1 MKRILT
7 IAALITGIAVSSS
20 ATTYYVQD
28 ADSFNAQAKRVQA
41 GDSIVLAP
49 GIWTD
54 VQLVLKRAP
63 GTEAQ
68 PVTVTVAEKGKTF
81 LQGSSS
87 IRFSGE
93 YVHVSGLVFCNGGEG
108 VRHVI
113 EFRTSSTDYANH
125 SVLSECV
132 IQDYNPQDKSEQSD
146 WVSLWGKNNTVQ
158 YCYFGG
164 KTNQGTTFIV
174 WPNDSLSQE
183 NHHRIYR
190 NYFGYRKPLGA
201 NGGETMRIGTSHVSK
216 SNSQTIVEGNYF
228 EHCDGEVE
236 IVSVKSCENRIIN
249 NTFYECEGSVV
260 LRHGDRNEVCGNLFL
275 GNDKKHTGGVR
286 IVNEGQYVH
295 HNIFYKLAGKE
306 FRAALSIMNGIY
318 DTPLNGYHQVKDA
331 RIENNTFVSCAHPFE
346 LCVGKGFRE
355 RDAKPER
362 TVIRKNMVYCPTAQD
377 IVQAYDEDYDI
388 TFADNVLFSA
398 GGFDPASVSTD
409 VQTGF
414 WRDLF
419 MPATADKSI
428 GAMTGS
434 VFADPAYIPAAKDN
448 CGPSWYTPTEAQAV
462 QVQREPKT
470 WRPEPGEE
478 ALAKAIRKAQA
489 GDIIELA
496 KGDYT
501 ITKKA
506 KITCDLTIRAAEGA
520 QPVIQIAGDE
530 STVIGF
536 EIGGSARLTL
546 DGLTIH
552 GDKDGEPLAKY
563 CFTAAKETASN
574 YSLTVNRCDISGF
587 MVTDGGA
594 VFKAYK
600 NTFADSI
607 IIRNSRIHDCYRG
620 LALAEE
626 KEEKGLYNAEVVVLY
641 NTVFRA
647 IAQWAIDYNRLGN
660 DESTTGGSLIVDHC
674 LFDEVNDRDDQTIL
688 RQKGIKQVSITN
700 SLFINSSA
708 KWAARMVGVGQQAA
722 NCGIYLCGPIGTQAG
737 GKATDMITKKPVFLK
752 KSDLAA
758 PKSPMAGAA
767 TDGKDIGIIP

>member
-1 MKRILT
+1 MNKSFVSILLAVCCVT
-7 IAALITGIAVSSS
+7 LNAAVYNVTN
-20 ATTYYVQD
+20 
-28 ADSFNAQAKRVQA
+28 ADEFAAAAKQVRA
-41 GDSIVLAP
+41 GDSIVLAS

-54 VQLVLKRAP
+54 AALVLKRAQ
-63 GTEAQ
+63 GTSEH
-68 PVTVTVAEKGKTF
+68 PVTVTVAEKGKTL
-81 LQGSSS
+81 LQGASS

-113 EFRTSSTDYANH
+113 EFRTSSTDYANN

-132 IQDYNPQDKSEQSD
+132 VDNYNPLDKSVQSD

-174 WPNDSLSQE
+174 WPNDSLSRE

-201 NGGETMRIGTSHVSK
+201 NGGETIRIGTSQVSK

-236 IVSVKSCENRIIN
+236 IVSVKSCENKVIN

-260 LRHGDRNEVCGNLFL
+260 LRHGDRNEVSGNLFL

-286 IVNEGQYVH
+286 IANEGQYVH

-306 FRAALSIMNGIY
+306 FRAALSIMNGIF

-331 RIENNTFVSCAHPFE
+331 RIEHNTFVSCAHPFE

-362 TVIRKNMVYCPTAQD
+362 TVIRSNIVYCPTATEL
-377 IVQAYDEDYDI
+377 VHAYDEDYDI
-388 TFADNVLFSA
+388 TFADNILFSA
-398 GGFDPASVSTD
+398 EGFLPTSVTTD

-414 WRDLF
+414 WHDLF
-419 MPATADKSI
+419 MPTAADKSL
-428 GAMTGS
+428 GAMAGS
-434 VFADPAYIPAAKDN
+434 VFENPDFQPASKQN
-448 CGPSWYTPTEAQAV
+448 CGPQWFTPTEAKADKP
-462 QVQREPKT
+462 QRAPKT
-470 WRPEPGEE
+470 WTPEPGNE
-478 ALAKAIRKAQA
+478 ALAKAIRKAAA

-496 KGDYT
+496 NGEYVLN
-501 ITKKA
+501 KKA
-506 KITCDLTIRAAEGA
+506 KIEVDLTIRAAQGA
-520 QPVIQIAGDE
+520 KPVIRIAGDQ

-536 EIGGSARLTL
+536 EIAGNARLNIE
-546 DGLTIH
+546 GLTII
-552 GDKDGEPLAKY
+552 GDNQGEPLAKY
-563 CFTAAKETASN
+563 CFTANKETASN
-574 YSLTVNRCDISGF
+574 YALFINRCDISGF
-587 MVTDGGA
+587 LVTDGGA

-607 IIRNSRIHDCYRG
+607 VVRNSSIHDCFRG
-620 LALAEE
+620 FALAEE
-626 KEEKGLYNAEVVVLY
+626 KEEKGLYNAEVVIFDNSL
-641 NTVFRA
+641 FRT
-647 IAQWAIDYNRLGN
+647 IAQWAIDYNRLGS
-660 DESTTGGSLIVDHC
+660 DESTTGGSLIVNHC
-674 LFDEVNDRDDQTIL
+674 LFDEVNDRDEQTIL

-708 KWAARMVGVGQQAA
+708 KWAARLIGVGQQAA
-722 NCGIYLCGPIGTQAG
+722 NCGIYLCGTIGAQAG
-737 GKATDMITKKPVFLK
+737 AQATNIINKKPLFLK
-752 KSDLAA
+752 KSDFAA
-758 PKSPMAGAA
+758 PKSPYAGVAS
-767 TDGKDIGIIP
+767 DGKDIGLIP